1 MKSSEPSSI
10 TKEEVLAA
18 LAPCQRKAIN
28 FVKEKAKKRHEDA
41 LLKLKNRLPHLGDG
55 SYTEEDLT
63 QALGYIRDEA
73 NIVIHMN
80 KTAVGTLVNDTHY
93 RNRFETQASGST
105 GKYAVSRQKWEHGM
119 FSSCYDDVPASMR
132 VKYGCLN
139 YCGDI
144 RGVKSARERYGPAHI
159 VLKPH
164 VRFRATFSLQSK
176 STRSEIIATNEY
188 YAHVLHEYGDTEL
201 KKVLDV
207 CKFAR
212 HGGRPSDCTKYK
224 EVQIHGPICLAT
236 DIQALSIPG
245 RQKDAGVSL
254 ARNIESF
261 RKMTNCNILW
271 QEDLL
276 DPDDTK
282 SNTDKSKKSNGT
294 KSTKISKS
302 KSDKGTKASKFI
314 LKSKRALPETSV
326 SSRVRKRSRGN
337 S

>member
-144 RGVKSARERYGPAHI
+144 CGVKSVRKHYGLAYI
-159 VLKPH
+159 VLKSH
-164 VRFRATFSLQSK
+164 VRHRATFSLESK

-254 ARNIESF
+254 ARNVESF

-326 SSRVRKRSRGN
+326 SSRVRKRRRGN

>member
-1 MKSSEPSSI
+1 M
-10 TKEEVLAA
+10 
-18 LAPCQRKAIN
+18 
-28 FVKEKAKKRHEDA
+28 
-41 LLKLKNRLPHLGDG
+41 KLKNRLPHIGGG

-63 QALGYIRDEA
+63 QCLEYIREA
-73 NIVIHMN
+73 PIIIHLKEM
-80 KTAVGTLVNDTHY
+80 TLRVLVNDTHY
-93 RNRFETQASGST
+93 RNQFETKTSG
-105 GKYAVSRQKWEHGM
+105 GKKDYAVRQQWEREM
-119 FSSCYDDVPASMR
+119 FSSYYDDVAGEMR

-144 RGVKSARERYGPAHI
+144 LGVKSVRQRYGPAYI
-159 VLKPH
+159 LLKSH
-164 VRFRATFSLQSK
+164 VGNRATFSLKSK
-176 STRSEIIATNEY
+176 STRSETIATNEY
-188 YAHVLHEYGDTEL
+188 YAHVLHGYDDVEL
-201 KKVLDV
+201 MKVLDV
-207 CKFAR
+207 CKSAR
-212 HGGRPSDCTKYK
+212 LGGRPSKCTEYK

-254 ARNIESF
+254 ARNVESF

-326 SSRVRKRSRGN
+326 SSRVRKRRRGN